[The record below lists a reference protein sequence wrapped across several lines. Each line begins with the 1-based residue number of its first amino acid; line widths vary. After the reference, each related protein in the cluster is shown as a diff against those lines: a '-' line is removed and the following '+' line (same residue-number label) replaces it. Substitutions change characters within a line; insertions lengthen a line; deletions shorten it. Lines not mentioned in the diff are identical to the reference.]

1 MRTCK
6 LALAIG
12 LGILTTSA
20 ALAKKPPAPPPP
32 PPPSVTQC
40 KVTDISVKALGC
52 SGFVA
57 GNVINSSKADV
68 TTQDNALK
76 ALGLT
81 NWNGLTVASFTG
93 LKGAT
98 DISFSKPLTGLT
110 YIGVHYGNG
119 QGGPGNATAF
129 YVLDAAQGLNR
140 IHLNYA
146 ASSNLVVYATGIG
159 IPVTAVPETA
169 TWAMMVGGFGLV
181 GAGMRSRRKALTF
194 A

>member
-12 LGILTTSA
+12 FGILTTGTV
-20 ALAKKPPAPPPP
+20 LAKKPPSPPS
-32 PPPSVTQC
+32 PSVTQC
-40 KVTDISVKALGC
+40 KVTDISLNALAC

-57 GNVINSSKADV
+57 GNVINSSKTGV
-68 TTQDNALK
+68 TAQDNALK

-81 NWNGLTVASFTG
+81 NWNGLTVAGFTD

-98 DISFSKPLTGLT
+98 DITFSKPLTGLT

-159 IPVTAVPETA
+159 NSVTAVPETA
-169 TWAMMVGGFGLV
+169 SWAMMVGGFGLI
-181 GAGMRSRRKALTF
+181 GAGMRSRRKAVSF